1 MKGEE
6 GEDSKSYSICFQ
18 FYVCVLMGLMIVFH
32 YGSLSLTDYHLQK
45 HREDRTQ
52 KKEIYI

>member
-52 KKEIYI
+52 KRRHI